1 MVRRFRARVLACA
14 VAAVIAGCGGSG
26 KGLDQN
32 GNPIGAGVVALP
44 LTPDFASIQ
53 ANVFTPICTQC
64 HTGAGAPHGLRLDA
78 GVSYGLLVG
87 VRSDEVP
94 SIFRV
99 SPGNPNASYI
109 IQKLQGTASVGE
121 RMPFGGPYLS
131 QATIDVIKQWIQNG
145 ALQSSAAPAS
155 LKQEAPSLALEF
167 TQPISGT
174 TVAGPLTQIVLG
186 FGAELD
192 TSLVND
198 TNIAVERVGENGAT
212 SIPVA
217 FDIPAGNTQT
227 VVVQP
232 REPLAPG
239 QYRVHLRA
247 SNGGALAD
255 VGGRTLQSDV
265 DVEFAVAAESAQ

>member
-1 MVRRFRARVLACA
+1 M
-14 VAAVIAGCGGSG
+14 
-26 KGLDQN
+26 
-32 GNPIGAGVVALP
+32 
-44 LTPDFASIQ
+44 
-53 ANVFTPICTQC
+53 
-64 HTGAGAPHGLRLDA
+64 
-78 GVSYGLLVG
+78 
-87 VRSDEVP
+87 RSDEVP
-94 SIFRV
+94 SILRV

-131 QATIDVIKQWIQNG
+131 QATIDVIKQWIANG

-155 LKQEAPSLALEF
+155 PKQEIPSLALEF
-167 TQPISGT
+167 TQPMSGT
-174 TVAGPLTQIVLG
+174 TVAGPLSQIVLG

-198 TNIAVERVGENGAT
+198 TTIAVESVGESGAT
-212 SIPVA
+212 PIPVT
-217 FDIPAGNTQT
+217 FNVPAGNSQT
-227 VVVQP
+227 IVVQP

-255 VGGRTLQSDV
+255 IGGRPLQSDV
-265 DVEFAVAAESAQ
+265 DVEFAVVAESAQ